1 MGEGGSGHKG
11 PHVLCS
17 LDFLLESVGE
27 GGGSDIMGFL
37 FWEDDFGFLCG
48 KGGRQGRFYKELS
61 HSQKAVELGFEPK
74 SV

>member
-48 KGGRQGRFYKELS
+48 KGGRQGREGGRAGS
-61 HSQKAVELGFEPK
+61 TK
-74 SV
+74 SYHIARKQWN